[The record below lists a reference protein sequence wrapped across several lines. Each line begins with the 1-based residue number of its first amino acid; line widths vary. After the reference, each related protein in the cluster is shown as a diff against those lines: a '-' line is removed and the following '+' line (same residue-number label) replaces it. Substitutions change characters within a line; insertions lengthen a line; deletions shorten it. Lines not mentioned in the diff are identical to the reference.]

1 MNQLIQKIDTLLSR
15 YPKLGQFLR
24 FCIIGTLAACV
35 HYGIYYALQYFEVN
49 LNVAYTTGYIISFIG
64 NYIATNYFT
73 FRTLPSWKNFLGF
86 SGSHVINYFLHMLL
100 FNFFLFLGVHKLI
113 APPLVMLVAMLVQ
126 FTILRF
132 VFKKSKPK

>member
-1 MNQLIQKIDTLLSR
+1 VANPLVQKIDTLLTR

-24 FCIIGTLAACV
+24 FCIIGTLAAGV
-35 HYGIYYALQYFEVN
+35 HYGIYYGLQFLEVN
-49 LNVAYTTGYIISFIG
+49 LNVAYTAGYVIAFVG

-86 SGSHVINYFLHMLL
+86 AGSHAINYVLHMVL
-100 FNFFLFLGVHKLI
+100 FNLFIYLGVHKLI

-132 VFKKSKPK
+132 VFRQRT

>member
-1 MNQLIQKIDTLLSR
+1 MSKVAEKIEALQAR
-15 YPKLGQFLR
+15 YPKMGQFVR
-24 FCIIGTLAACV
+24 FCIIGTCAAGV
-35 HYGIYYALQYFEVN
+35 HYGIYFGLQYLGVN
-49 LNVAYTTGYIISFIG
+49 LNVAYTAGYLISFVG

-86 SGSHVINYFLHMLL
+86 AGSHGINYVLHIAL
-100 FNFFLFLGVHKLI
+100 FNLFLWLGVHRLV

-132 VFKKSKPK
+132 VFKKR